1 MLRKNI
7 FHKAY
12 LLSLLLLLFAAASCV
27 EPLPQAGGLAVN
39 LTLSTAPLST
49 KATVAGDDAYNE
61 NVITHVD
68 WWLYGSGD
76 TDAVSLGHGRIMSP
90 AQNSAVSWSA
100 TANLSEY
107 VEALGGEGAT
117 GRLLLVANLPDAAAA
132 PSSGTRA
139 AVLATAVSADF
150 ISGTQPSFVMTAAVE
165 PSFTVAKGIVPV
177 SVTMERLAAK
187 LSLAVEIPVSITD
200 GGNTYTPNVSPE
212 NPCLRAYFVSTNQS
226 SRLDGSATGAPT
238 ASYGARAPQSVT
250 GSGPWHEEGAPFY
263 SYPNGWDEGAE
274 NEPYFKISMEWRRE
288 GAAASIRPYYY
299 KVLMPS
305 SMGYR
310 IDANSLHRFVVTLGV
325 LGGET
330 EDEAVDVTPAW
341 SVAAWKDGG
350 TVGADGGSGSSL
362 TRGNYLE
369 IPRSEYQLYA
379 DHTITVPVTSSHDIT
394 VTVNSATY
402 RDYSSATATTKT
414 IAASK
419 YSITTSGRSSFT
431 LTHTL
436 NDDISS
442 TELDCSRV
450 TFVLTVRN
458 GAGLSQQVTI
468 IQYPSLFITSEAPL
482 TAPGKTRAGR
492 GTVFLNGTS
501 NDYSATSTTYFKM
514 VYETG
519 RSTSAYRLGTIRS
532 YNYSNSTNNNFN
544 IYTVNVT
551 NLKGSGY
558 YIGDP
563 RSRTAVNYENLRGTS
578 TSGAPLN
585 GYRPVDPDASDVIAP
600 SFLLSSSYGA
610 CYSTDNN
617 YNGRI
622 TYEYANRRCAAYQEN
637 GYPAG
642 RWRMP
647 TDAEIRFCIGLSD
660 NGKIPA
666 LFNGNYWAAS
676 GVIYNGS
683 GNVVSGTTAAVRCV
697 YDVWYWGERPENQS
711 EWAAAGYNTA
721 WIGAWS
727 GWQN

>member
-1 MLRKNI
+1 MYKKFS
-7 FHKAY
+7 FHKV
-12 LLSLLLLLFAAASCV
+12 LSLSSLLLLFAAASCV
-27 EPLPQAGGLAVN
+27 EPLPQVGGLSVS
-39 LTLSTAPLST
+39 LSLSTAPLST

-61 NVITHVD
+61 NVVSSVD

-76 TDAVSLGHGRIMSP
+76 AAAASLGHGRIDSP
-90 AQNSAVSWSA
+90 VKNSSTSWTA

-117 GRLLLVANLPDAAAA
+117 GYLLLVANIPAGTAVPA
-132 PSSGTRA
+132 SGTRA
-139 AVLATAVSADF
+139 AVLSTAVTADF
-150 ISGTQPSFVMTAAVE
+150 ISGTQPSFVMTAAAE
-165 PSFTVAKGIVPV
+165 PSFAVAKGIVPV
-177 SVTMERLAAK
+177 SATMNRLAAK
-187 LSLAVEIPVSITD
+187 LSLTVDIPVSITD
-200 GGNTYTPNVSPE
+200 GGYTYTPNVSPQ
-212 NPCLRAYFVSTNQS
+212 NPCLRAYFVNTNQTA
-226 SRLDGSATGAPT
+226 RLDGSETGAPT
-238 ASYGARAPQSVT
+238 ASYSARAPQSVT
-250 GSGPWHEEGAPFY
+250 GTGPWHEVSAPFY
-263 SYPNGWDEGAE
+263 SYPHAWDEGAE
-274 NEPYFKISMEWRRE
+274 DEPYFKISMEWRRE
-288 GAAASIRPYYY
+288 GPGSSIRPYYY

-330 EDEAVDVTPAW
+330 EDDAVDVTPAW
-341 SVAAWKDGG
+341 SVATWKDGG
-350 TVGADGGSGSSL
+350 SVGAEGGSGSSL
-362 TRGNYLE
+362 TRGDYLE

-379 DHTITVPVTSSHDIT
+379 DNTITVPVTSSHDIS

-414 IAASK
+414 ISSSK

-458 GAGLSQQVTI
+458 GAGLSRQVTI

-492 GTVFLNGTS
+492 GTVFLNGVS
-501 NDYSATSTTYFKM
+501 NDYSATSTSYFKM

-563 RSRTAVNYENLRGTS
+563 RSRTTVNYTDLRGTS
-578 TSGAPLN
+578 TANAPLN

-610 CYSTDNN
+610 CYSTNTN
-617 YNGRI
+617 YNGRV

-676 GVIYNGS
+676 GVIYDGS

-697 YDVWYWGERPENQS
+697 YDVWYWGERPEDQS
-711 EWAAAGYNTA
+711 EWAAAGYSTA
-721 WIGAWS
+721 WIGVWS